1 MEIVRVFV
9 DACYIPEWRLYYD
22 PRWRKISDPRSV
34 TEILKQV
41 YSDHTTE
48 VDEVYSR
55 IIETTQHPAAAASF
69 ASIMFAPQGQ
79 LTFKEALD
87 RSGAEAEFAAC
98 M

>member
-1 MEIVRVFV
+1 MHGNFPFNLENLMPVTF
-9 DACYIPEWRLYYD
+9 LNLGSYYHS
-22 PRWRKISDPRSV
+22 RWQKISDPRSV

-69 ASIMFAPQGQ
+69 ASIIFAPQGQ
-79 LTFKEALD
+79 LTFKENLD
-87 RSGAEAEFAAC
+87 RSE
-98 M
+98 